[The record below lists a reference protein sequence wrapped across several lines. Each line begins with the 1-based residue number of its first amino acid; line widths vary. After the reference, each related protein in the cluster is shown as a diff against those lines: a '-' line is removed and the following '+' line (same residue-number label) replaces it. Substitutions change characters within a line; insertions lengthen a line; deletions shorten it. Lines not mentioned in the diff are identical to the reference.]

1 MFLLLSK
8 YIKPAAEVDRV
19 VEAHRAFLDTHY
31 AAGHF
36 ILSGPCEPRTGGVI
50 ITATMPREAVE
61 AIMAEDPFVREEISE
76 YQIIAFRGTKMSE
89 HLRSH
94 FEP

>member
-8 YIKPAAEVDRV
+8 YVKPASEVDRV

-50 ITATMPREAVE
+50 IAATMPREALD
-61 AIMAEDPFVREEISE
+61 AILAEDPFVLEAVSD
-76 YQIIAFRGTKMSE
+76 YQVIEFRGTKMNE

-94 FEP
+94 FAP